1 MNAARTEVV
10 LDTNVAVVSN
20 GKTEQAG
27 LDCEENCV
35 AALTRI
41 RESQILLVDD
51 RNLIRDEYMRNLD
64 MSGQPGP
71 GDAFFRWLWRN
82 KDNERHCRKVAITP
96 NDERGFDEFPDDPD
110 LAGFDADDR
119 KFAAVAIAA
128 GSAPKILNASD
139 TDWRDYRQELRR
151 HGVDVDFLCP
161 ALMQPQPPRPSP

>member
-1 MNAARTEVV
+1 MSEARTEVV

-27 LDCEENCV
+27 ADCEKNCV
-35 AALTRI
+35 ATLRRI

-51 RNLIRDEYMRNLD
+51 RNLIRDEYMRNLN

-71 GDAFFRWLWRN
+71 GDRFLQWFWYNQEN
-82 KDNERHCRKVAITP
+82 KERCRKVAITP

-110 LAGFDADDR
+110 LAKFDPDDR

-128 GSAPKILNASD
+128 GSAPKVLNASD

-151 HGVDVDFLCP
+151 HGVEVDFICP
-161 ALMQPQPPRPSP
+161 ALMRRRPSP